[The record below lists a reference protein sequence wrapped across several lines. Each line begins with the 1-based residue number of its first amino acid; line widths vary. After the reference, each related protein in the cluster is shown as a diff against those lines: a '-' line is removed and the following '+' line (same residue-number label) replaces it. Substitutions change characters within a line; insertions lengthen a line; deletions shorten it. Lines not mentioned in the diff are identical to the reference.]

1 VSAFHDVRFPL
12 AIGLAARG
20 GPQRRTEIVTLGS
33 GREERNSPWAHS
45 KRRWDAAPGVRSLDD
60 VARLIAFFEARRGRL
75 YAFRFAD
82 PLDHKSSA
90 PSAEPAADD
99 QRIGSGDGSQ
109 TTFALTKTYGEGA
122 TAFVREISKPV
133 PGSVLVAVAGA
144 PASFTLDAAGRVV
157 LDAAPAP
164 GADVTAGFRFDTA
177 ARFDTDQLDIT
188 ADGFKTG
195 DIPSVPLVEVRV

>member
-33 GREERNSPWAHS
+33 GREERNTPWAHS

-82 PLDHKSSA
+82 PLDHKSCA

-99 QRIGSGDGSQ
+99 QLIGSGDAIQ
-109 TTFALTKTYGEGA
+109 TVFALTKTYGESA
-122 TAFVREISKPV
+122 AAFVREISKPV

-144 PASFTLDAAGRVV
+144 PASFTLDGQGRVV
-157 LDAAPAP
+157 LDAAPAT
-164 GADVTAGFRFDTA
+164 GASVTAGFRFDTA